1 MRLVTVAHG
10 TRTPAGNDVAREI
23 TAQAGALLGLQAVC
37 SFVELSSPL
46 FADVVAASSEP
57 TVVVPLLLSAGYHI
71 RHDLPLAV
79 TQAPGPVVLGP
90 SLGPSPHIAAAQVE
104 RLHSAGAS
112 PGQPVVMVA
121 AGSRD
126 PLATHDLR
134 SAVSLLAESWG
145 GPVRLATLAGRG
157 DRPSE
162 VVRPTDAVSPYLLA
176 TGHFANRCR
185 AEMSLATVVA
195 DVIGVHPR
203 VVELVARQAQALLGN
218 QDQRVPPVEPI
229 RSLAAT

>member
-10 TRTPAGNDVAREI
+10 TRTPAGNEVARAI
-23 TAQAGALLGLQAVC
+23 TTQAGALLGLQAIC
-37 SFVELSSPL
+37 SFVELSSPR

-71 RHDLPLAV
+71 RHDLPQAV
-79 TQAPGPVVLGP
+79 RELPGPVSLGP
-90 SLGPSPHIAAAQVE
+90 SLGPSPDIAAAQVE
-104 RLHSAGAS
+104 RLHEAGAT

-126 PLATHDLR
+126 ALATGDLR
-134 SAVSLLAESWG
+134 SAVSLLGEAWG
-145 GPVRLATLAGRG
+145 GPVRLATLAGLG
-157 DRPSE
+157 DRPAE
-162 VVRPTDAVSPYLLA
+162 VVRPSDAVSPYLVA

-185 AEMSLATVVA
+185 AEVPPATVVA

-203 VVELVARQAQALLGN
+203 IVDLVARQARALDGN
-218 QDQRVPPVEPI
+218 RM
-229 RSLAAT
+229 SA